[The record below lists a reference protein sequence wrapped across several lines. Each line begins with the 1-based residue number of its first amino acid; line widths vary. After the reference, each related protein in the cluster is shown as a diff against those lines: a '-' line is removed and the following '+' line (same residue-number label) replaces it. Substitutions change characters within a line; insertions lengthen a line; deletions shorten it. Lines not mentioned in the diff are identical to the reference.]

1 MLRLQESLERRGR
14 GRGRVQGLVLK
25 PSSARPCAVWGNGL
39 WGSVGRAGRSLPLEG
54 LHQLWLFKPS
64 RPCISVMVVTV
75 ARDCHHPRAEVAILR
90 RIFSAPQ
97 PPVTTITATVPASSY
112 TPS

>member
-64 RPCISVMVVTV
+64 RPCISVTVVTV
-75 ARDCHHPRAEVAILR
+75 ARDCHHPEFAPADEPRSPSPFCVV
-90 RIFSAPQ
+90 FSSAHNCL
-97 PPVTTITATVPASSY
+97 
-112 TPS
+112 